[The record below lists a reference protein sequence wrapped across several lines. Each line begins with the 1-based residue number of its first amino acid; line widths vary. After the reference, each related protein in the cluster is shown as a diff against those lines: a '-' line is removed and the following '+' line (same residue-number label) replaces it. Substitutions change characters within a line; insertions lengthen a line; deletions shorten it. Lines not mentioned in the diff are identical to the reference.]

1 MQFRILGSPELYD
14 EKRHRRIPLTSPK
27 QRLLLG
33 TLLARP
39 NSPVPRER
47 LIWELWGALPPRKAR
62 NTLNAHVS
70 GLRKVLLEVEPERAH
85 TPRIV
90 ARAAGYL
97 LEARPAE
104 TDSGRFCLAVAQAQ
118 GVAQDDPRGAYDSL
132 RRALGL
138 WRGSA
143 LEGGSHGPVCAA
155 LVAQLEEERQQ
166 ALEILFDCAL
176 RTGEHRGIIPE
187 LEELTAAH
195 PLRERFHDQLMLA
208 LCRCGRGADAIRV
221 YTRARQRL
229 TAAHGGTPLL
239 TARLEQISVQ
249 APALFAHETERPE
262 ARKRARVTAPA
273 AGGREIDRLRQ
284 EMNQIEAEQ
293 QTARSVV
300 GYLTNI
306 LSGQA
311 LRTGGA

>member
-33 TLLARP
+33 TLLSRP

-47 LIWELWGALPPRKAR
+47 LIRELWGALPPLKAR

-70 GLRKVLLEVEPERAH
+70 GLRKALLDVEPERAGA
-85 TPRIV
+85 PRLV

-118 GVAQDDPRGAYDSL
+118 RIAPDDPQGAYDSL

-138 WRGSA
+138 WRGTA

-155 LVAQLEEERQQ
+155 LVARLEEERLQ
-166 ALEILFDCAL
+166 ALQILFDCAL
-176 RTGEHRGIIPE
+176 RAGEHRRIIPE
-187 LEELTAAH
+187 LEELTAAQ

-249 APALFAHETERPE
+249 APALFAPEREGPDGW
-262 ARKRARVTAPA
+262 ARAHVPAPSE
-273 AGGREIDRLRQ
+273 GRGEVARLRR

>member
-47 LIWELWGALPPRKAR
+47 LIRELWGALPPRKAR

-97 LEARPAE
+97 LEVRPAE

-118 GVAQDDPRGAYDSL
+118 RVAQDDPRGAYDSL

-143 LEGGSHGPVCAA
+143 LEGAPTVLSARRWSPSWRRNGS
-155 LVAQLEEERQQ
+155 
-166 ALEILFDCAL
+166 
-176 RTGEHRGIIPE
+176 
-187 LEELTAAH
+187 
-195 PLRERFHDQLMLA
+195 
-208 LCRCGRGADAIRV
+208 
-221 YTRARQRL
+221 RL
-229 TAAHGGTPLL
+229 WKSSS
-239 TARLEQISVQ
+239 TARC
-249 APALFAHETERPE
+249 APGSTVASS
-262 ARKRARVTAPA
+262 
-273 AGGREIDRLRQ
+273 
-284 EMNQIEAEQ
+284 
-293 QTARSVV
+293 RSWR
-300 GYLTNI
+300 N
-306 LSGQA
+306 
-311 LRTGGA
+311 